1 MKYIYSYIS
10 IILAAWLLGA
20 CSPEENNSQ
29 GSAVKTERVTLKINV
44 SLDGDP
50 TFNEAEVKDTLNIGK
65 ASAAPAGTRA
75 TETPGDPGTAEKHSL
90 PTVGYIFISY
100 SDANG
105 QHLLYEKVD
114 MDASKWTKGIASM
127 ATLPTHGDE
136 IYNYRDEIQ
145 IVLPVNRGSN
155 AKCYMLVAP
164 KDGDKEL
171 VEFTEDTQTMVN
183 NANASTVCYDDDI
196 NRAKCNFL
204 PATPDDN
211 GNEFWYLRDVYSTP
225 YNLHKNNDRDANYYA
240 TIEGFSTSTPSIDL
254 RLYHMAA
261 KVDLMWNIDP
271 NIQGQ
276 TKINGLYFFEQL
288 RTDCFMFRLTENPR
302 VTNSEWEKWFGTKV
316 KTDIGNQWYGR
327 YSFYTIPFHYGL
339 SGGDYR
345 FYIKFKVWQCGT
357 QMPDDPKNDFIAR
370 DANGDPILRDDVGH
384 YKEGMGFSTGED
396 DNSFLVKMYV
406 STLDEIFPT
415 YYRPNLRIQNIPERT
430 THATSDGQLRTT
442 NGEYRFTIYYNY

>member
-1 MKYIYSYIS
+1 MKYIYSYIA
-10 IILAAWLLGA
+10 IILAAALLGS
-20 CSPEENNSQ
+20 CSPEENNLQ
-29 GSAVKTERVTLKINV
+29 KATVKTETETLKINV

-50 TFNEAEVKDTLNIGK
+50 TFNEAEVKDTLNIGE
-65 ASAAPAGTRA
+65 ATAVPAGTRA
-75 TETPGDPGTAEKHSL
+75 TEAPGDPGSAESHTL

-100 SDANG
+100 SDGNG
-105 QHLLYEKVD
+105 SHLLYKKVD
-114 MDASKWTKGIASM
+114 MDASNWHKSIASS

-136 IYNYRDEIQ
+136 VYNYRDEIQ
-145 IVLPVNRGSN
+145 VVLPANRGSN

-164 KDGDKEL
+164 KDGNKEL
-171 VEFTEDTQTMVN
+171 VEFTEDTKAMVDS
-183 NANASTVCYDDDI
+183 AGAEHVLYDDDI
-196 NRAKCNFL
+196 NHAKCNFL
-204 PATPDDN
+204 PATTKDAN
-211 GNEFWYLRDVYSTP
+211 GNEFWYLGDVYATP

-240 TIEGFSTSTPSIDL
+240 TIDGFSTSTPSIDL

-288 RTDCFMFRLTENPR
+288 RTDCYMFRLTENPR

-327 YSFYTIPFHYGL
+327 YSFYTIPFHYGI

-370 DANGDPILRDDVGH
+370 DANGDPILRDGVN
-384 YKEGMGFSTGED
+384 YKEGMGYSTGES

-415 YYRPNLRIQNIPERT
+415 YYRPNLRIQNIPQRT
-430 THATSDGQLRTT
+430 VDTDS
-442 NGEYRFTIYYNY
+442 EYKFTIYYNY